1 MPWRNSVDPLYGTLL
16 PQLCGAHCSILN
28 KNDITD
34 IVLTINTF
42 SLWRHKEKNSHNS
55 LYQKEREFLLCS
67 WFVFVS
73 WLWNSWLILFLFLAC
88 LLGNS
93 EPHLWLLFGEYMAY
107 ILCMKLISCFSIL
120 IFCSLSIKFST
131 QLPLPVFIYL
141 LYHIEGFFVI
151 ILFGTRQG
159 GNTF

>member
-1 MPWRNSVDPLYGTLL
+1 MILLILFSPWTR
-16 PQLCGAHCSILN
+16 
-28 KNDITD
+28 
-34 IVLTINTF
+34 
-42 SLWRHKEKNSHNS
+42 S
-55 LYQKEREFLLCS
+55 LYEDTKKKILIILCTRKREFLLCS

-93 EPHLWLLFGEYMAY
+93 EPHLWLLFGEYVAY
-107 ILCMKLISCFSIL
+107 IVYIKLISCFSIL
-120 IFCSLSIKFST
+120 IFCSISIKFST
-131 QLPLPVFIYL
+131 QLPLSVFIYL